1 MDEKRKSKRS
11 YKRQSY
17 PPILESLEGSDKKER
32 SSGDRIV
39 LPSSPKDEDG
49 QAAHMKVCEEEVQDE
64 NAEAVN
70 TPSVCEPL
78 ILQDIEDLE
87 ESTVKESPVP
97 PKDTEDV
104 DKASTESQQLTQ
116 VEEHNPDTLL
126 PHPVD
131 AVENAYVNTPP
142 VCEPL
147 IIEDLEDSPD
157 KECPAPRKTEDV
169 EYASAQGQEQIQV
182 DKDRDKDKDHDMPL
196 PCCLDNLKKRF
207 YQSRNRQ
214 IRERHWAQFRADTLR
229 VAHQGIV
236 VLQRDLELELE
247 RVREGLE
254 NRRQRRERDHHSLAQ
269 VKRERQKNR
278 EEQIKGWME
287 KWMIGR
293 EAESQGEEGEEEGE
307 TEEEEE
313 SEKEEES
320 EDEEG
325 DTEGAE
331 EKEKEEKVEEGDRE
345 GNEEDSEEDEESE
358 EEDGIE
364 TIYKE
369 MKMQMHLIMGDIER
383 DMKNDYEQ
391 NKNRE
396 VLDRKM
402 LTTLLQCL
410 ESVYQRRTEE
420 ILGKIGML
428 WDIMI
433 NNMLQ
438 DLHGWRTAQKSVS
451 AQTAQYLHFRHS
463 PRLAPVTPLTEAGRR
478 LLKGWAREAQQ
489 DDEAKKTGKGK
500 KKKKKKKTEREQ
512 VKDEEKD
519 SQGLQKEEMV
529 ESKPDENKKSGFLQ
543 LLLLKLTCIQ

>member
-1 MDEKRKSKRS
+1 
-11 YKRQSY
+11 
-17 PPILESLEGSDKKER
+17 
-32 SSGDRIV
+32 
-39 LPSSPKDEDG
+39 
-49 QAAHMKVCEEEVQDE
+49 MKVCEEVQEE
-64 NAEAVN
+64 NAEAVK

-78 ILQDIEDLE
+78 DIEDLE

-97 PKDTEDV
+97 PKDTEDT
-104 DKASTESQQLTQ
+104 DKASTEGQQL
-116 VEEHNPDTLL
+116 VEEHNPDILL

-131 AVENAYVNTPP
+131 ALENAYVNTPP

-157 KECPAPRKTEDV
+157 KEYPAPRKTEDV
-169 EYASAQGQEQIQV
+169 ECASAQGQEQIQV

-207 YQSRNRQ
+207 YQSRDRQ
-214 IRERHWAQFRADTLR
+214 IRERHWAQFRAETLR

-254 NRRQRRERDHHSLAQ
+254 DRRQRRERDHYTLAQ
-269 VKRERQKNR
+269 VKRERQKKR

-293 EAESQGEEGEEEGE
+293 EEESQGEEGAEEGE
-307 TEEEEE
+307 TEEEEKEGEEE

-345 GNEEDSEEDEESE
+345 GSEEESEADEESE

-364 TIYKE
+364 TICKE
-369 MKMQMHLIMGDIER
+369 VKMQMHLIKGDIEH

-396 VLDRKM
+396 VQDRKM

-410 ESVYQRRTEE
+410 ESVYQTRTEE

-438 DLHGWRTAQKSVS
+438 DLHGRRAAQKSVS
-451 AQTAQYLHFRHS
+451 AQTAQYLHFCHS
-463 PRLAPVTPLTEAGRR
+463 PRLAPITPLTEAGRR
-478 LLKGWAREAQQ
+478 LLKGWARGQQ

-500 KKKKKKKTEREQ
+500 GKKKKKKTQREQ

-519 SQGLQKEEMV
+519 SQLLQKEEMV
-529 ESKPDENKKSGFLQ
+529 ESKPEENKKSGFLQ

>member
-1 MDEKRKSKRS
+1 
-11 YKRQSY
+11 
-17 PPILESLEGSDKKER
+17 
-32 SSGDRIV
+32 
-39 LPSSPKDEDG
+39 
-49 QAAHMKVCEEEVQDE
+49 
-64 NAEAVN
+64 
-70 TPSVCEPL
+70 
-78 ILQDIEDLE
+78 
-87 ESTVKESPVP
+87 
-97 PKDTEDV
+97 
-104 DKASTESQQLTQ
+104 
-116 VEEHNPDTLL
+116 
-126 PHPVD
+126 
-131 AVENAYVNTPP
+131 
-142 VCEPL
+142 
-147 IIEDLEDSPD
+147 
-157 KECPAPRKTEDV
+157 
-169 EYASAQGQEQIQV
+169 
-182 DKDRDKDKDHDMPL
+182 MPL

-207 YQSRNRQ
+207 YQSRDRQ
-214 IRERHWAQFRADTLR
+214 IRERHWAQFRAETLR

-254 NRRQRRERDHHSLAQ
+254 DRRQRRERDHHSLAQ
-269 VKRERQKNR
+269 VKRDRQKKR
-278 EEQIKGWME
+278 EEQIKRWME

-293 EAESQGEEGEEEGE
+293 EESQGEEGEEEGK
-307 TEEEEE
+307 TEEEEKEGEEE

-331 EKEKEEKVEEGDRE
+331 EKEKDEKEGDRE
-345 GNEEDSEEDEESE
+345 GSEEESEEDEESE
-358 EEDGIE
+358 EEEDGIE
-364 TIYKE
+364 TICKE
-369 MKMQMHLIMGDIER
+369 VKMQMHLIMGDIER

-391 NKNRE
+391 NKNWE

-463 PRLAPVTPLTEAGRR
+463 SRLAPVTPLTEAGRR

-489 DDEAKKTGKGK
+489 VGDDGDIAMT
-500 KKKKKKKTEREQ
+500 
-512 VKDEEKD
+512 
-519 SQGLQKEEMV
+519 
-529 ESKPDENKKSGFLQ
+529 
-543 LLLLKLTCIQ
+543 

>member
-1 MDEKRKSKRS
+1 MDQQRKSKRS
-11 YKRQSY
+11 YKPQSY
-17 PPILESLEGSDKKER
+17 PPILESLEHSDKKQR

-49 QAAHMKVCEEEVQDE
+49 QAAHMKVCEEEVQEE

-70 TPSVCEPL
+70 TPSFCEPL

-97 PKDTEDV
+97 PKDTEDI
-104 DKASTESQQLTQ
+104 DKASTEGQQLTQ
-116 VEEHNPDTLL
+116 VEQHNPDILL

-131 AVENAYVNTPP
+131 ALENAYVNTPP

-169 EYASAQGQEQIQV
+169 ECASAQDQEQIQV

-207 YQSRNRQ
+207 YQSRDRQ
-214 IRERHWAQFRADTLR
+214 IRERHWAQFRAETLR

-254 NRRQRRERDHHSLAQ
+254 DRRQRRERDHHSLAQ
-269 VKRERQKNR
+269 VKRERQKKR
-278 EEQIKGWME
+278 EEQIKRWME

-293 EAESQGEEGEEEGE
+293 EESQGEE
-307 TEEEEE
+307 
-313 SEKEEES
+313 
-320 EDEEG
+320 
-325 DTEGAE
+325 EGAE

-345 GNEEDSEEDEESE
+345 GSEEESEEDEESE
-358 EEDGIE
+358 EEEDGIE
-364 TIYKE
+364 TICKE
-369 MKMQMHLIMGDIER
+369 VKMQMHLIMGDIER

-391 NKNRE
+391 NKNWE

-438 DLHGWRTAQKSVS
+438 DLHGWRTAHKSVS
-451 AQTAQYLHFRHS
+451 AQTVQYLHFRHS
-463 PRLAPVTPLTEAGRR
+463 SRLAPVTPLTEAGRR
-478 LLKGWAREAQQ
+478 LLQGWAREAQQ
-489 DDEAKKTGKGK
+489 DDEAKKTGKR

-512 VKDEEKD
+512 VKDEEED

-529 ESKPDENKKSGFLQ
+529 ESKPEENKKSGFLQ